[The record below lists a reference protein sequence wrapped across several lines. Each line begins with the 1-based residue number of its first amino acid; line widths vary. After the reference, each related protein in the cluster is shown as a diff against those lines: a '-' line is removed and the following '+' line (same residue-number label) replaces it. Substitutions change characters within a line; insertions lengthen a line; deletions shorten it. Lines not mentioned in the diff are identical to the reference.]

1 MKTYTV
7 TYEVDGPDIPKIA
20 HEIAIGQSI
29 GNPNIRSEIENASN
43 VKEYIAEVKDI
54 QGKIIKIDFPIR
66 AFDWPNINQLMCII
80 MGGHTDILGV
90 DRCRVIDIDI
100 QIKTS
105 PPVLGMSGWKK
116 RLYAENRPLFGAI
129 VKPKS
134 GLNKEQ
140 LTSLVKD
147 MMYGGADFIK
157 EDEIMADNSYLPLKE
172 RVDIIEHLK
181 NISGWK
187 GFYAYC
193 INADPIELVDNIHTV
208 WDNSSK
214 HGNVGGVHINFWSGL
229 GAYTS
234 SRKYSLATHYQRSG
248 IRILTDPKNRYS
260 LSWPVLVKLG
270 CMAGVDSMHVGML
283 GGYYPEGESEEETLK
298 AIEICN
304 EYNVIPA
311 LSCGMNPVLAREIRE
326 RIGNNFM
333 ASVGG
338 WLHTGDGSVG
348 NTLYHKVKE
357 MSEAVAE

>member
-43 VKEYIAEVKDI
+43 VKEYIAKVKDI

-100 QIKTS
+100 PIKTS

-214 HGNVGGVHINFWSGL
+214 HGNVAGVHINFWSGL

-304 EYNVIPA
+304 EYDVIPA
-311 LSCGMNPVLAREIRE
+311 LSCGMNPILAREIRE